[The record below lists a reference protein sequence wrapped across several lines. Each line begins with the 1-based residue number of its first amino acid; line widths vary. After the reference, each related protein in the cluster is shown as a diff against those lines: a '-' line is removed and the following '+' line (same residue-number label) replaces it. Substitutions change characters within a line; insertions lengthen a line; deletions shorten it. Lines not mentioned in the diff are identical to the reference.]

1 MIKNKLYIACLLFLL
16 LISQL
21 SFAQDI
27 KGYTKQEIK
36 ELSSQV
42 EDQIRFLEYF
52 LNTVGSQDTPAR
64 DKDVIIRESY
74 TKIFR
79 DGKVQVEDDLLGD
92 RKVIT
97 NKDIT
102 AYLKDIEFFFKDAN
116 FKFKVRE
123 IKPFLRDNEELSF
136 LVSMDRTLTAT
147 GLNKEKIS
155 NTKPRFLEVNVD
167 KKSNELKIASI
178 YTTKLSRDQELQT
191 WWSNLSYTWENYF
204 RKKVGLDDSDSVT
217 IEHLYKISAIDSINL
232 SGNTFVVD
240 LEPIEALRD
249 LKYIDI
255 SSTQIKE
262 LNPISNV
269 TFLTY
274 LNIANTPTQDIQFI
288 KYSDRLTYLNISN
301 TQVSD
306 ISELGNLKQL
316 HTLKAVN
323 TPIISFEVLNSF
335 EALRVLNVR
344 ESGFNNM
351 ENIAELSNL
360 THLNISKN
368 FVINFDLL
376 ENLTSLVDLDVS
388 ETNISSLQPLI
399 AMKGLSMV
407 NFNQTEVAEL
417 TPLQNKA
424 SLRRV
429 YADLTRV
436 SEESADEFARQNRR
450 VLLVHHVENLQTW
463 YDGLSVAWRE
473 VLALN
478 NPSLQKPNPSIED
491 LTATVGI
498 DSLLLAGSAITN
510 LAPVLKFRKLNYLD
524 FSNTAVADITPLSE
538 MRMLQVVI
546 GKETSVRS
554 LRPLANLNGLKRID
568 FARAPV
574 QEISSLNSMT
584 QLEYL
589 NIDGAEF
596 DRDQVSE
603 FLAKNES
610 VTIIYRTEW
619 LEAWWDY
626 LDSDWKSVIQ
636 KYFGDNSFRPESEQL
651 HNWTSTSE
659 FSIEKTS
666 IDNLEPL
673 LAFNNLRKVS
683 IFDVYLKDI
692 DAVGKLNL
700 VEELKISQAPINDL
714 TVLGSLIGLKS
725 LDLSNTGVQD
735 LRPLSTLQNLVYLDL
750 SGTNIKVLRGLETL
764 QQLEELNIASTNV
777 RSLRPIF
784 GLRNLRRLSAFNTR
798 MNKRAVDAFL
808 KVNPECQVKFY

>member
-204 RKKVGLDDSDSVT
+204 RKKVGLDDADSVT